1 MPPTSPTIRHSKHT
15 PNSPA
20 AILAIILW
28 LGGMGI
34 VTIAVVSLL
43 LPTSNNYKMIL
54 STVLVI
60 LSILP
65 LPKHDKQQRLGY
77 ALGDWIMRRAREYF
91 GLTVHL
97 SSAEALSSTASLHSG
112 EGKGGIIL
120 ALEPHDVLPYPLFAF
135 NSALDLV
142 PELPDGRGLM
152 TSIVFKIPFVRHIYV
167 YCRAGDVSRKVRMG
181 IDGMVG
187 IGGIGSD

>member
-1 MPPTSPTIRHSKHT
+1 MKNKPTIRTSKHT
-15 PNSPA
+15 PNSPLA
-20 AILAIILW
+20 LLAIILW

-34 VTIAVVSLL
+34 VTVAITSLL
-43 LPTSNNYKMIL
+43 LPTPNTYKYTL

-65 LPKHDKQQRLGY
+65 LPKHDKQQRLGWM
-77 ALGDWIMRRAREYF
+77 LGDWIMGRAREYF

-97 SSAEALSSTASLHSG
+97 SNASALSSTAELHCH
-112 EGKGGIIL
+112 EGKGGVIL

-142 PELPDGRGLM
+142 PELPNGRGLM
-152 TSIVFKIPFVRHIYV
+152 TSIVFKIPFVR
-167 YCRAGDVSRKVRMG
+167 
-181 IDGMVG
+181 
-187 IGGIGSD
+187 